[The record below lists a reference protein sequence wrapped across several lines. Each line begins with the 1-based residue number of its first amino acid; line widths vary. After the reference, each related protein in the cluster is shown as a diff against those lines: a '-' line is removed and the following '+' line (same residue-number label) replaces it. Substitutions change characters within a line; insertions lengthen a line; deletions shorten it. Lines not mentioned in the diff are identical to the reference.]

1 MKESNQDSKP
11 TPKMTPKPE
20 WLRVPI
26 RSGGNLSSVKRML
39 KELHLNTVCEAANC
53 PNRMECFS
61 SRTATF
67 MILGNICTRNCGF
80 CDVPAGKPQA
90 VQADEPE
97 RLAAAVERLGLIH
110 VVITS
115 VTRDDLPDGGA
126 GHFAATVEAIRKKTP
141 TATIELLIPD
151 LQGDRAALKTVMDS
165 GPDILN
171 HNLETIPRLYPHVRP
186 QADYRQSLEVL
197 RRAKELNPHVYTKS
211 GLMVGLGESENEIH
225 KVMDDLRS
233 IDCDFLTIGQYLPPS
248 KSHFSV
254 AEYIHPDIFK
264 AYQRTG
270 YQKGFAFVAAAPF
283 VRSSYKA
290 EEMLSAMSESS
301 EERLPHK
308 LEKLD
313 TETEQRN
320 AEEGFEAQNEVWPEY

>member
-1 MKESNQDSKP
+1 
-11 TPKMTPKPE
+11 
-20 WLRVPI
+20 LV
-26 RSGGNLSSVKRML
+26 
-39 KELHLNTVCEAANC
+39 
-53 PNRMECFS
+53 
-61 SRTATF
+61 
-67 MILGNICTRNCGF
+67 
-80 CDVPAGKPQA
+80 
-90 VQADEPE
+90 
-97 RLAAAVERLGLIH
+97 H

-126 GHFAATVEAIRKKTP
+126 GHFAATVQAVRNKTP
-141 TATIELLIPD
+141 EVTIELLIPD

-171 HNLETIPRLYPHVRP
+171 HNLETIPRLYPQVRP
-186 QADYRQSLEVL
+186 QADYRQSLELL
-197 RRAKELNPHVYTKS
+197 RRAKELNPGVYSKS
-211 GLMVGLGESENEIH
+211 GLMVGLGESESEIH

-248 KSHFSV
+248 KRHFPV

-290 EEMLSAMSESS
+290 EEMLSAMHESA
-301 EERLPHK
+301 EGPLTHEL
-308 LEKLD
+308 LKLD
-313 TETEQRN
+313 TETEQRC
-320 AEEGFEAQNEVWPEY
+320 AEEGIAAQTEVWSEY